1 MATFERYLLA
11 DKETHKEIQGAYYR
25 LRTDPAVCDRLLDEF
40 GVEGAHRHII
50 NGHVPVKTLKGESP
64 LKADGK
70 MLVIDGG
77 FSRAY
82 HSETGIAGYTL
93 VFHSHGLQLVQ
104 HEPFESRRQA
114 IENGVDIKSTRFL
127 VEFDSQ
133 PMRVRDTDIGKQ
145 LRTQVEDLKRLLLAY
160 RIGVIK

>member
-1 MATFERYLLA
+1 
-11 DKETHKEIQGAYYR
+11 
-25 LRTDPAVCDRLLDEF
+25 
-40 GVEGAHRHII
+40 
-50 NGHVPVKTLKGESP
+50 
-64 LKADGK
+64 